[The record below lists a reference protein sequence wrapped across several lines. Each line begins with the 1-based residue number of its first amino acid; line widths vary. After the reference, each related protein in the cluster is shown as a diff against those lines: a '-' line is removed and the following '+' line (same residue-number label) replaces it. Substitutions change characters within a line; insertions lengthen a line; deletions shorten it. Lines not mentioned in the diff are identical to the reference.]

1 MQYAILFMITISR
14 SVGFTGYS
22 SYLVT
27 CYLVCYYRLFQAHH

>member
-1 MQYAILFMITISR
+1 MITISR

-27 CYLVCYYRLFQAHH
+27 CYLVCKFDDKGLH